1 VRCQSSTPVCSVV
14 GFAGKIQRNPFWI
27 EREDADEKA
36 FPRSR
41 LDKIKKKRNF
51 FLFCFVFRRRR
62 KTKNFVYR
70 HLMDRK
76 TIGFD
81 SFTTGEM
88 TSLALSL
95 SLCVYF

>member
-1 VRCQSSTPVCSVV
+1 MRCQSSTPVCSVV

-51 FLFCFVFRRRR
+51 FCFVLFLEEEE
-62 KTKNFVYR
+62 KQKM
-70 HLMDRK
+70 LS
-76 TIGFD
+76 IGI
-81 SFTTGEM
+81 
-88 TSLALSL
+88 
-95 SLCVYF
+95 